1 MIRITTNK
9 GVVKSTVEGRVGEVA
24 IDAFMI
30 LHSVYNTL
38 LGEDPVI
45 ANWFA
50 DYIKSAINSEEDTP
64 FQVLPHDGE
73 AKV

>member
-9 GVVKSTVEGRVGEVA
+9 GAVNLTVEGRACELA
-24 IDAFMI
+24 IDTSII
-30 LHSVYNTL
+30 LHSVYSSIL
-38 LGEDPVI
+38 DEDPAM

-64 FQVLPHDGE
+64 FRVPPHDGE